1 MGCMTVRYYELV
13 KDYLHLHLHKFI
25 DHYRYGN
32 YIDLPLYYGCNP
44 LNKNGIRKE
53 IEYNLGYQCI
63 IPTHQRYWKKTKD
76 KYRQRIGIWG
86 IYMTRYM
93 TRTNLRHLF
102 KNKGN
107 FIYNYKLKRFEHMS
121 ETPVWGSFYH
131 MQSIKKEIFKHEL
144 K

>member
-1 MGCMTVRYYELV
+1 MEPEKKLNTILV
-13 KDYLHLHLHKFI
+13 INALFQLTNDI
-25 DHYRYGN
+25 G
-32 YIDLPLYYGCNP
+32 
-44 LNKNGIRKE
+44 
-53 IEYNLGYQCI
+53 
-63 IPTHQRYWKKTKD
+63 KKTKD